1 MRRNIAKEIKQY
13 YALWC
18 ETNGAYEKWAR
29 RYQLSYYELLI
40 LISLWENKQPCTQR
54 KICDQ
59 WTMPK
64 QTVHSILKNFEKK
77 NWVILKIQE
86 KDHRNKVISLTRAG
100 YEFAKVV
107 MRDLQQHEGMVWE
120 KLGEQRRQDLLE
132 NTTLYLKYFIGG
144 EEDENQ

>member
-1 MRRNIAKEIKQY
+1 
-13 YALWC
+13 
-18 ETNGAYEKWAR
+18 
-29 RYQLSYYELLI
+29 
-40 LISLWENKQPCTQR
+40 
-54 KICDQ
+54 
-59 WTMPK
+59 MPK